1 MNFVN
6 QLYHRH
12 SIFGNKKQAPVFEER
27 QPQTKIFWID
37 NNMFQIDRIIEKRLF
52 NTGWKL

>member
-1 MNFVN
+1 MNVVN
-6 QLYHRH
+6 QLYQRH

-27 QPQTKIFWID
+27 QPQTKFFWID

-52 NTGWKL
+52 NTG

>member
-1 MNFVN
+1 MNVVN
-6 QLYHRH
+6 QLYQRH

-27 QPQTKIFWID
+27 QRQTKIFWID
-37 NNMFQIDRIIEKRLF
+37 NNIFQIDRIIEKRLF